1 MIKRHLLHLLLMVGL
16 LPAQAQTEQL
26 VIQAQDAYAKGAYG
40 EALALYDSV
49 GREMSSASLYF
60 NIGNCHMKLGD
71 VPSAILNY
79 ERAIRLQPGSEDIQS
94 NLDLARTQ
102 VVDRVNQLP
111 AFTLGS
117 VWDRV
122 RGGKDVDQWA
132 RRSLWACFLL
142 FVLAIAFV
150 LVRRQAI
157 KRVVLIAVAIC
168 AVIMITAMVLAGYRL
183 AEVNDRSQAIIMMPK
198 VDVLAEPRIG
208 ATPVFVLHE
217 GTKVSVLQEQNGWY
231 EVKLSSGSVGWAASA
246 SLVII

>member
-1 MIKRHLLHLLLMVGL
+1 MITRHLLQLLLFFALV
-16 LPAQAQTEQL
+16 PAQAQTDEL
-26 VIQAQDAYAKGAYG
+26 VVRAQDAYAKGAYG

-71 VPSAILNY
+71 VPSAILHY
-79 ERAIRLQPGSEDIQS
+79 ERAIRLQPGSEDIQA

-132 RRSLWACFLL
+132 RRSLWACLLL
-142 FVLAIAFV
+142 FGLAIAFV
-150 LVRRQAI
+150 LVQRPAV
-157 KRVVLIAVAIC
+157 KRVLLIAVALS
-168 AVIMITAMVLAGYRL
+168 AVITVTAMVLAGYRL

-208 ATPVFVLHE
+208 ATTVFVLHE

-231 EVKLSSGSVGWAASA
+231 EVKLSSGSVGWAAPA